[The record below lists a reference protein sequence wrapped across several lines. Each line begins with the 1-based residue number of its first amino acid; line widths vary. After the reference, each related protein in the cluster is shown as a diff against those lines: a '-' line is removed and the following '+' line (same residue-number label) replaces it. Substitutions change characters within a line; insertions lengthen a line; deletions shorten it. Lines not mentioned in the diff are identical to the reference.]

1 MSYVHQQLNIDG
13 MCAYFIRVFR
23 PKIDTM
29 ERTADLHSLHKVE
42 HVRECIVRESTTH
55 FMEVGIS
62 TGRCTTLAKENKYEA
77 ESSSK

>member
-1 MSYVHQQLNIDG
+1 
-13 MCAYFIRVFR
+13 
-23 PKIDTM
+23 M